1 MNLVDCLNWLSVLNE
16 LDSQW
21 DVVQCWNKIDAEVK
35 HCEQPFEFDNNCE
48 QIRHHHQQLIE
59 ANQTLRQSIDQL
71 KQHVKNHLAS
81 MDKMLLTTSYQT
93 WEGGER
99 HMAASDILSRTC
111 DLDSISREFLSVRLN
126 MKTGWQMPAM
136 VIRPAKDWLIDNT
149 VACDPMY
156 YVDFN
161 TDLLAPTDTWF
172 TPEYQ
177 QRLCKYVFDES
188 VTDPMFGH
196 LPADQFGLIYVPY
209 FLNFRPL
216 EIIEKY
222 LSQLFVLLRPGGYLL
237 FTFNNC
243 DTVSGAKLF
252 ERFCGSYTP
261 ARLLKPIIDRIGYS
275 MVYEFNDD
283 RGLSWFELQRPGY
296 RSSIRAGQ
304 VLAAVKTF
312 SPPPTQR
319 LPDVSEPD
327 QGPPIEPDRGPP
339 IDIDPH
345 NDIMYT
351 EVSVLL
357 SVCDM
362 LNIPREKTL
371 VKAQPSVKK
380 MRKLI
385 AEHLRSDNFP
395 AEKITR
401 LLEKRKSQ

>member
-1 MNLVDCLNWLSVLNE
+1 MNLVNSLNWLSVLDE
-16 LDSQW
+16 LDSQS
-21 DVVQCWNKIDAEVK
+21 DVVHCFNKIDAEVN
-35 HCEQPFEFDNNCE
+35 HCLQPFEFENNCQ
-48 QIRHHHQQLIE
+48 QIQHNYQQLIE
-59 ANQTLRQSIDQL
+59 AQRRLHQSIAQL
-71 KQHVKNHLAS
+71 KQHIQNHLCS
-81 MDKMLLTTSYQT
+81 MDSELLTTSYQT
-93 WEGGER
+93 WDGGER
-99 HMAASDILSRTC
+99 HLTAANILTRTC
-111 DLDSISREFLSVRLN
+111 KIDPVSKEFLAVRLG
-126 MKTGWQMPAM
+126 MKTGWQCPAL
-136 VIRPAKDWLIDNT
+136 VIRPATAWLIDNT
-149 VACDPMY
+149 VACDPVY
-156 YVDFN
+156 YADFN
-161 TDLLAPTDTWF
+161 TDLLAPTNTWF

-222 LSQLFVLLRPGGYLL
+222 LNQLFVLLRPGGYLL

-261 ARLLKPIIDRIGYS
+261 ARLLKPIIDQIGYN
-275 MVYEFNDD
+275 VIYEFNDD
-283 RGLSWFELQRPGY
+283 RGLSWFELQRPGH
-296 RSSIRAGQ
+296 RASIRAGQ
-304 VLAAVKTF
+304 TLAAVKNLSSVATY
-312 SPPPTQR
+312 PAP
-319 LPDVSEPD
+319 PDVSQPD
-327 QGPPIEPDRGPP
+327 QGPPF
-339 IDIDPH
+339 DIDPH

-371 VKAQPSVKK
+371 VKSQPSVKK

>member
-1 MNLVDCLNWLSVLNE
+1 MNLVDCLNWLSVLDE

-35 HCEQPFEFDNNCE
+35 HCEQPFEFENNCD
-48 QIRHHHQQLIE
+48 QIRHNHQQLID
-59 ANQTLRQSIDQL
+59 ANHKLRQSIDQL
-71 KQHVKNHLAS
+71 KQHVKNHLACL
-81 MDKMLLTTSYQT
+81 DQQLLATSYHT
-93 WEGGER
+93 WDDGER
-99 HMAASDILSRTC
+99 HMTSADILARTC
-111 DLDSISREFLSVRLN
+111 DLDPISKEFLAVRLD
-126 MKTGWQMPAM
+126 MKTGWQVPALI
-136 VIRPAKDWLIDNT
+136 IRPTKSWHVDHT
-149 VACDPMY
+149 VACDPVY
-156 YVDFN
+156 YADFDA
-161 TDLLAPTDTWF
+161 DLLAPTDTWF

-177 QRLCKYVFDES
+177 QRLCKYVFDEN
-188 VTDPMFGH
+188 VTGSMFDH

-222 LSQLFVLLRPGGYLL
+222 LAELFTLLRPGGYLL

-252 ERFCGSYTP
+252 ERFCGSYVP
-261 ARLLKPIIDRIGYS
+261 SRLLKPIVDKLGYS
-275 MVYEFNDD
+275 VIYEFNDD
-283 RGLSWFELQRPGY
+283 RGLSWFELQRPGD
-296 RSSIRAGQ
+296 RPSIRAGQ
-304 VLAAVKTF
+304 TLAAIKNIP
-312 SPPPTQR
+312 SLPLPT
-319 LPDVSEPD
+319 V
-327 QGPPIEPDRGPP
+327 IELDRGPP

-345 NDIMYT
+345 DDSMYN
-351 EVSVLL
+351 EVGMLV

-385 AEHLRSDNFP
+385 AGHLQSENFP

-401 LLEKRKSQ
+401 LLKKRKSQ

>member
-1 MNLVDCLNWLSVLNE
+1 MNLVDCLNWLSVLDE

-35 HCEQPFEFDNNCE
+35 HCEQPFEFENNCD
-48 QIRHHHQQLIE
+48 QIRHNHQQLID
-59 ANQTLRQSIDQL
+59 ANHKLRQSIDQL
-71 KQHVKNHLAS
+71 KQHVKNHLACL
-81 MDKMLLTTSYQT
+81 DQQLLATSYHT
-93 WEGGER
+93 WDDGER
-99 HMAASDILSRTC
+99 HMTSADILARTC
-111 DLDSISREFLSVRLN
+111 DLDPISKEFLAVRLD
-126 MKTGWQMPAM
+126 MKTGWQVPALI
-136 VIRPAKDWLIDNT
+136 IRPTKSWLVDHT
-149 VACDPMY
+149 VACDPVY
-156 YVDFN
+156 YADFN
-161 TDLLAPTDTWF
+161 ADLLAPTDTWF

-177 QRLCKYVFDES
+177 QRLCKYVFDEN
-188 VTDPMFGH
+188 VTGSMFDH

-222 LSQLFVLLRPGGYLL
+222 LAELFTLLRPGGYLL

-252 ERFCGSYTP
+252 ERFCGSYVP
-261 ARLLKPIIDRIGYS
+261 ARLLKPIVDKLGYS
-275 MVYEFNDD
+275 VIYEFNDD
-283 RGLSWFELQRPGY
+283 RGLSWFELQRPGD
-296 RSSIRAGQ
+296 RPSIRAGQ
-304 VLAAVKTF
+304 TLAAIKNLP
-312 SPPPTQR
+312 SLPLPT
-319 LPDVSEPD
+319 V
-327 QGPPIEPDRGPP
+327 IELDPGPP

-345 NDIMYT
+345 ADSMYN
-351 EVSVLL
+351 EVGVLV

-385 AEHLRSDNFP
+385 AGHLQSENFP

-401 LLEKRKSQ
+401 LLKKRKSQ

>member
-1 MNLVDCLNWLSVLNE
+1 MNLVDCLNWLSVLDE

-35 HCEQPFEFDNNCE
+35 HCEQPFEFDNNCD
-48 QIRHHHQQLIE
+48 QIRHNYQQLIE
-59 ANQTLRQSIDQL
+59 ANHKLRQSIDQL

-81 MDKMLLTTSYQT
+81 LDQQLLATSYHT
-93 WEGGER
+93 WDDGER
-99 HMAASDILSRTC
+99 HMTSSDILARTC
-111 DLDSISREFLSVRLN
+111 DLDPISKEFLAVRLD
-126 MKTGWQMPAM
+126 MKTGWQVPALI
-136 VIRPAKDWLIDNT
+136 IRPAKSWLVDHT
-149 VACDPMY
+149 VACDPVY

-161 TDLLAPTDTWF
+161 TDLLAPTNTWF

-196 LPADQFGLIYVPY
+196 LPVDQFGLIYVPY

-261 ARLLKPIIDRIGYS
+261 ARLLKPIIAQIGYH
-275 MVYEFNDD
+275 VIYEFNDD
-283 RGLSWFELQRPGY
+283 RGLSWFELQRPGN
-296 RSSIRAGQ
+296 RPSTRAGQ
-304 VLAAVKTF
+304 VLAAVKNL
-312 SPPPTQR
+312 PLQPIQC
-319 LPDVSEPD
+319 LPDVVETRT
-327 QGPPIEPDRGPP
+327 EPDRGPP

-345 NDIMYT
+345 SDIMYT

-362 LNIPREKTL
+362 LNISREKTL
-371 VKAQPSVKK
+371 VKSQPSVKK